1 VSLYHLPARRLAID
15 RRRAEFAD
23 RECED
28 RFIRHFLPERRAQL
42 RASLLFSAFFYVVF
56 GLTDIAT
63 LGPTPTA
70 WAMVA
75 LRLLVAL
82 AALCACE
89 AIARHPDSVRVS
101 IRATCAVM
109 VIGSSAFPI
118 LCWYQPAA
126 MPWNLMSFGMIL
138 MAIYVIFPNRF
149 VYSAAIGT
157 GASLAFGAMLLVQG
171 SLKLDDLVALV
182 LMLILGNALGTIA
195 ARRFHLAQREQFRS
209 AMLLEEVADC
219 DPLTGC
225 HNRRIVERGL
235 LDAELTRAGRYGAA
249 LSVILCDI
257 DHFKRVNDCHGHAAG
272 DLVLG
277 AFAGL
282 LRSMAREGVD
292 CVIRYGGEEFLLVLP
307 ETELAGAHALAERI
321 RHAFAQASTPVGNGS
336 SVTAT
341 ASFGIACVPALHPYP
356 PASFDVLI
364 EAADEQ
370 LYAVKRGGRNGVR
383 GTIVAAAPELLRS
396 GT

>member
-1 VSLYHLPARRLAID
+1 MFLHHLPARRLTID

-42 RASLLFSAFFYVVF
+42 RASLLISAFFYVVF

-75 LRLLVAL
+75 LRAFVAL
-82 AALCACE
+82 AALCACA
-89 AIARHPDSVRVS
+89 AIARYPDSVPVS
-101 IRATCAVM
+101 IRATCAVL
-109 VIGSSAFPI
+109 VIGLAVFPV

-126 MPWNLMSFGMIL
+126 MPWNLMSLALIL
-138 MAIYVIFPNRF
+138 MAVYVIFPNRF
-149 VYSAAIGT
+149 VYSVAIGV
-157 GASLAFGAMLLVQG
+157 GASLAFAAMLLVQG
-171 SLKLDDLVALV
+171 SLKPDDLVALV
-182 LMLILGNALGTIA
+182 LMLILGNALGMIA

-209 AMLLEEVADC
+209 AMLLQEVADR

-225 HNRRIVERGL
+225 HNRRILERGL
-235 LDAELTRAGRYGAA
+235 LDAELARARRYGTA

-257 DHFKRVNDCHGHAAG
+257 DHFKRVNDSHGHATG

-277 AFAGL
+277 EFAGL
-282 LRSMAREGVD
+282 LRAMAREGVD
-292 CVIRYGGEEFLLVLP
+292 SVIRYGGEEFMLVLP
-307 ETELAGAHALAERI
+307 QTELAGAQALAERI
-321 RHAFAQASTPVGNGS
+321 RQAFARAATPVGNGR
-336 SVTAT
+336 VVNTT
-341 ASFGIACVPALHPYP
+341 ASFGIACVPALHPCP
-356 PASFDVLI
+356 PDTFDALV
-364 EAADEQ
+364 EAADAQ
-370 LYAVKRGGRNGVR
+370 LYAAKHGGRNGVR
-383 GTIVAAAPELLRS
+383 GTIVSAAPELLRS

>member
-1 VSLYHLPARRLAID
+1 VSLHHLPARRLTID

-63 LGPTPTA
+63 LGPTPIA

-75 LRLLVAL
+75 LRVGVAL
-82 AALCACE
+82 AALCACA
-89 AIARHPDSVRVS
+89 AIARYPDSVPVS
-101 IRATCAVM
+101 IRATCSVL
-109 VIGSSAFPI
+109 VIGLAVFPV

-126 MPWNLMSFGMIL
+126 MPWNLMSLALIL
-138 MAIYVIFPNRF
+138 MAVYVIFPNRF
-149 VYSAAIGT
+149 IYSVAIGV
-157 GASLAFGAMLLVQG
+157 GASLAFAAMLLVQG

-182 LMLILGNALGTIA
+182 LMLILGNALGFIA

-209 AMLLEEVADC
+209 AMLLQEVADR

-225 HNRRIVERGL
+225 HNRRILERGR
-235 LDAELTRAGRYGAA
+235 LDAELTRARRYGSA

-257 DHFKRVNDCHGHAAG
+257 DHFKRVNDSHGHAAG

-277 AFAGL
+277 EFAGL

-292 CVIRYGGEEFLLVLP
+292 SVIRYGGEEFLLVLP
-307 ETELAGAHALAERI
+307 ETGLAGAHALAERI
-321 RHAFAQASTPVGNGS
+321 RQAFAGSATPVGNGS
-336 SVTAT
+336 VVTTT

-356 PASFDVLI
+356 PASFDALV
-364 EAADEQ
+364 EAADAQ
-370 LYAVKRGGRNGVR
+370 LYAVKHGGRNGVR
-383 GTIVAAAPELLRS
+383 GTIAAAAPALLRS